1 VATRP
6 QEGTRVDTE
15 AGSASSE
22 RRATRS
28 QKLVTGPVSATKITR
43 ARKAATGPTATKAPT
58 SRKAVARKATRPV
71 SASKVGGPRRAAV
84 TKRTTGAAGATK
96 AAAPR
101 KAVVKKTVKE
111 DAARATTLVE
121 EKQAEPV
128 SAPVTASVVAGLSDS
143 SEQAPVL
150 SVVES
155 VPALAKSGYRQI
167 RLGAALGWAAAGL
180 MAGAGVIHLAFAP
193 DHIAEYLPFGV
204 AFYVMGV
211 GQIAAALAVVALG
224 RSRRLL
230 WGAVWAN
237 LGICGLWLVTRTV
250 GLPIG
255 AEHWTPEKVGLAD
268 SVCVV
273 FQLAAAAVLGLMLG
287 RRPALVRVRDRH
299 IGLRIAATALAI
311 FALAVAPVTIHASS
325 TGHETHSASA
335 MKAG

>member
-1 VATRP
+1 MATRSE
-6 QEGTRVDTE
+6 EGTRVDAEE
-15 AGSASSE
+15 ASPE

-28 QKLVTGPVSATKITR
+28 HKQVTGTVSATKITR
-43 ARKAATGPTATKAPT
+43 ARRAATGPTVTEAPT
-58 SRKAVARKATRPV
+58 PGKAVAKKATRPV
-71 SASKVGGPRRAAV
+71 SASKVGGPRKAAG
-84 TKRTTGAAGATK
+84 TKRTTGAVGATK

-101 KAVVKKTVKE
+101 KAVAKKTVKE
-111 DAARATTLVE
+111 EAARGMTFVE

-128 SAPVTASVVAGLSDS
+128 SAPVTASVVAVPSDS

-150 SVVES
+150 PVVGP
-155 VPALAKSGYRQI
+155 VPALAKSGSRQM
-167 RLGAALGWAAAGL
+167 RLAAALGWAAAGL

-211 GQIAAALAVVALG
+211 GQLAAALAVVALG

-230 WGAVWAN
+230 WGAFWAN
-237 LGICGLWLVTRTV
+237 LAICGLWLVTRTV

-268 SVCVV
+268 SVCVA

-299 IGLRIAATALAI
+299 IGVRMAATTLAI
-311 FALAVAPVTIHASS
+311 FALALVPVTIHASS
-325 TGHETHSASA
+325 TGHETHSASP
-335 MKAG
+335 MTAG